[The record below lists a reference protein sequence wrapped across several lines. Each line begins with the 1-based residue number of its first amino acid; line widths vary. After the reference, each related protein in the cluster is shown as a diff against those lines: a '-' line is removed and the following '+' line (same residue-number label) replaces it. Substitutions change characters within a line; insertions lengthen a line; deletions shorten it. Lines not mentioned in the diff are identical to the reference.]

1 MSEKNGLDEIQ
12 INTSKMDVTLI
23 LQTAFKNSGP
33 FLGVNISYHNGFDMP
48 RYGTKPCFF
57 IHSPF
62 NHAKD
67 IAVQNGRYRHLTFYK
82 DGFFDYIV
90 KKEFKTF
97 QEWVQDCKVPIE
109 DICFGY
115 QKFDG
120 MHTYISF
127 NELMTLLAPPIPQ
140 DTMLDVTVPEDMLT
154 ELFKK
159 LHVDGKTIDDIKVNV
174 LVSARDYMRM

>member
-1 MSEKNGLDEIQ
+1 
-12 INTSKMDVTLI
+12 MDVTLI
-23 LQTAFKNSGP
+23 LQTAFKTNGP
-33 FLGVNISYHNGFDMP
+33 TLGVNISYHNGFLIP
-48 RYGTKPCFF
+48 NYGTKPCFF

-67 IAVQNGRYRHLTFYK
+67 IVVQNGRYRHLTFYK

-90 KKEFKTF
+90 KKEFRTF
-97 QEWVQDCKVPIE
+97 QEWVQDCNVPI
-109 DICFGY
+109 DSICFGF

-127 NELMTLLAPPIPQ
+127 DELMTLLAPPISQ
-140 DTMLDVTVPEDMLT
+140 ETVMDVTVPEDDLIA
-154 ELFKK
+154 LFNK
-159 LHVDGKTIDDIKVNV
+159 LRVNGKTIDDIKVNA